1 MGSHELSLDTVVSVC
16 TTLDNLLVK
25 SYGPNALNVLL
36 STASGKLMVTSAGMT
51 ILQSLNISHPIGQM
65 LIRSIQS
72 HHGMSGDNSKS
83 FLLLVCDILKNIHKV
98 MSRDTNAGRMKYC
111 KCLHKVK
118 LLFCQKE
125 FYQYLYS
132 PVENIYHQII

>member
-36 STASGKLMVTSAGMT
+36 SAASGKLMVTSAGMT

-72 HHGMSGDNSKS
+72 HHRMSGDNSKS
-83 FLLLVCDILKNIHKV
+83 FLLLVC
-98 MSRDTNAGRMKYC
+98 
-111 KCLHKVK
+111 
-118 LLFCQKE
+118 
-125 FYQYLYS
+125 
-132 PVENIYHQII
+132 